1 MERVVGSV
9 PQPQPKPPETRE
21 DDFRN
26 GKTEF
31 VGHDAT
37 KEIPAHDPDA
47 AVSNASAKT
56 GKGNGG
62 THTTLKMV
70 LQFS

>member
-1 MERVVGSV
+1 MGSV
-9 PQPQPKPPETRE
+9 SHPQPKPPETRE
-21 DDFRN
+21 DGFRN
-26 GKTEF
+26 GKSEF
-31 VGHDAT
+31 VRHDVT
-37 KEIPAHDPDA
+37 KEAPAHDPDA